1 MNDSFKIFL
10 QAIIDDSSLTKVQ
23 KDLAKKRLEIQADI
37 DFSDFAKNKA
47 DIEKQ
52 FRALSGIIKDILGDA
67 VSDKQAVQWAKQYY
81 KEIESGAKQAV
92 KEQEKLVNAMA
103 KGRESSEQARQAEEK
118 RHQLAQDKAVNKA
131 LEEEYNLRQRIANK
145 SKEIQLGIDTEKYS
159 TQIVSIQQQ
168 LSKFGIESGES
179 FLQASAALKQLEAA
193 YNDMKFSSGD
203 KRLDYEKEYQKL
215 LEKTKNL
222 ITQIKSQKSNEI
234 ISNGDN
240 RRISLINELN
250 NYLQKNTAM
259 TKQSKQQIIEWINT
273 LNSADDMTRGTFD
286 NLRAQFK
293 GLDAELRAMNKLGL
307 SWTDKFKQ
315 AIEKFGGWA
324 LATGSV
330 MELWHWLRQMP
341 QVVREL
347 DTELVDLRKTTT
359 ATSSELK
366 QFYSESNTTAKQLGV
381 TTKEIIS
388 QASEWSRLGYAIK
401 DAQTMS
407 KNSAILEA
415 ISPDLSIQKATD
427 GLVST
432 LKAFRLEAD
441 DSLDGIISKINII
454 GNTQAVSNGD
464 IVDILTRSSS
474 AMAAANNTLEQT
486 IALGTAATEITRN
499 ADAVGTALK
508 TISMRIRG
516 YDEETEEYIGNI
528 EQLSGEIASL
538 TKSASTPGGI
548 SLFTDDSKDTY
559 KSTYQILDDIS
570 KIWNEL
576 TDKNQAQLLEV
587 LAGKRQGQI
596 VSAMI
601 SNFDTAKTSL
611 DSMTNSAGNA
621 MQEMEVIYDSL
632 DYKLNRLSETGTGIA
647 QNLFDR
653 DVMKNTVDG
662 FTTIA
667 EVIDFAT
674 EKLGLLGTLSVGASG
689 IFGAKGLGLT

>member
-67 VSDKQAVQWAKQYY
+67 VSDKQAVRWAKQYY

-203 KRLDYEKEYQKL
+203 KRLEHEKEYQKL
-215 LEKTKNL
+215 LEKSKNL
-222 ITQIKSQKSNEI
+222 ITQIKSQKSNEL

-240 RRISLINELN
+240 RRISFVNELN

-486 IALGTAATEITRN
+486 IALGTAATEITRD

-667 EVIDFAT
+667 EVIDFVT